1 VKADDGERGDGLIEL
16 SIAIFVLLLVLGAVV
31 HFVAAGFAMSTRTQ
45 VVEQATTAAYS
56 ALDASDAL
64 GCGVATGSENPAT
77 LSQLAS
83 ACHGSLGNASWTQA
97 EGDATYQVTETT
109 SWVAVG
115 STVPPGDC
123 SAFANLT
130 PTGLAT
136 QVVMRWAAGSTAFR
150 RAVSTLVPVP
160 PDALA
165 YHDASL
171 GAIVV
176 PSETTAS
183 LDLAGGLEIT
193 HSAVDGCVWF
203 PFLAPGA
210 YRVSA
215 AGGTATAVTVQPGE
229 TAVLH
234 G

>member
-1 VKADDGERGDGLIEL
+1 MNDGERGDGLIEL

-31 HFVAAGFAMSTRTQ
+31 HFVAAGFAVSTRTQ

-64 GCGVATGSENPAT
+64 GCGVATGSESAST

-83 ACHGSLGNASWTQA
+83 ACHGTLGNASWTQA

-123 SAFANLT
+123 NAFANFT
-130 PTGLAT
+130 PTGLST
-136 QVVMRWAAGSTAFR
+136 QVVLRWAAGSTAFR

-171 GAIVV
+171 GVIVV
-176 PSETTAS
+176 PSETTAA
-183 LDLAGGLEIT
+183 LYANGGLEIT
-193 HSAVDGCVWF
+193 HTAVDGCVWF
-203 PFLAPGA
+203 PFLPPGS
-210 YRVSA
+210 YRVA
-215 AGGTATAVTVQPGE
+215 PNGGAVTTVTVRPGQ
-229 TAVLH
+229 TAVLR